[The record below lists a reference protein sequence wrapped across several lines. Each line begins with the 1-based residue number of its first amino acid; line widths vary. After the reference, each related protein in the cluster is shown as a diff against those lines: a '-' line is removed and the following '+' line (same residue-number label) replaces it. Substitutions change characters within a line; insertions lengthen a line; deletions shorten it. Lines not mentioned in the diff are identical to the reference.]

1 MSAQLG
7 SSTLSTKMSISRKI
21 LEQVIAASAE
31 PLVIVRVDHPDW
43 PVEFSNQAFA
53 AISGEDTRTKPFADV
68 IEQLVGRELALEISE
83 TVRSQQE
90 TSFPVELGGKEYL
103 LAMKPLLLPSEAN
116 ARFYVAFWRGGSG
129 AGAVAGSDMHH
140 ALLNAKRRI
149 RDLSRDDPV
158 TGLLN
163 GRAFREVLEHDWAVA
178 SREKSTLSLVV
189 FTLDDFDAYID
200 VFGRHAADSC
210 MRRVGRAVRRCLRRA
225 SDVVGRLDGAELVVL
240 SHASDEA
247 GVREFA
253 SRISSAIREL
263 GLHHPRSTVSR
274 FVTVSFR
281 VGMANA
287 AAKGATASQFIDQL
301 LSATTE

>member
-1 MSAQLG
+1 
-7 SSTLSTKMSISRKI
+7 MSINRKI
-21 LEQVIAASAE
+21 LEQVIESSAE

-43 PVEFSNQAFA
+43 PVELSNAAFK
-53 AISGEDTRTKPFADV
+53 AIGGEDTSKKPFADV

-83 TVRSQQE
+83 SVRSQQE
-90 TSFPVELGGKEYL
+90 TSFPVEIGGREFL
-103 LAMKPLLLPSEAN
+103 LALKPLALPSESD
-116 ARFYVAFWRGGSG
+116 ARFYVAFWRGGAG
-129 AGAVAGSDMHH
+129 NGAVAGSDMHH

-178 SREKSTLSLVV
+178 AREKSTLALVV

-200 VFGRHAADSC
+200 VFGRHASDSC
-210 MRRVGRAVRRCLRRA
+210 LRRVGQAIRRCLRRA
-225 SDVVGRLDGAELVVL
+225 SDVVGRLDGAELIVL
-240 SHASDEA
+240 SHASDED

-253 SRISSAIREL
+253 TRISAAVREL
-263 GLHHPRSTVSR
+263 GLHHPRSTASK

-281 VGMANA
+281 VAVGNSAVEKRPARVFMN
-287 AAKGATASQFIDQL
+287 DL
-301 LSATTE
+301 LSRAAE

>member
-1 MSAQLG
+1 MP
-7 SSTLSTKMSISRKI
+7 SINRKI
-21 LEQVIAASAE
+21 LEQVIKASAE

-43 PVEFSNQAFA
+43 PVAMSNKAFES
-53 AISGEDTRTKPFADV
+53 IGGEDTRNKPFADV

-83 TVRSQQE
+83 TVRARQE
-90 TSFPVELGGKEYL
+90 TSFPVEAGGREYL
-103 LAMKPLLLPSEAN
+103 LALRPLPLSGEEDV
-116 ARFYVAFWRGGSG
+116 RFYVAFWRGGSG

-178 SREKSTLSLVV
+178 AREKGSLGLVL

-210 MRRVGRAVRRCLRRA
+210 LRRVGRAIRRCLRRA
-225 SDVVGRLDGAELVVL
+225 SDVVGRLDGSELIVL
-240 SHASDEA
+240 SHAANEE

-253 SRISSAIREL
+253 SRISAAVREL
-263 GLHHPRSTVSR
+263 GLHHPRSTVSK

-281 VGMANA
+281 VSV
-287 AAKGATASQFIDQL
+287 ATATKNSASAESFINEL
-301 LSATTE
+301 LSGVVDQQ

>member
-1 MSAQLG
+1 MP
-7 SSTLSTKMSISRKI
+7 INRNF
-21 LEQVIAASAE
+21 LEQVIGASAE
-31 PLVIVRVDHPDW
+31 PLVIIRVDHPDW
-43 PVEFSNQAFA
+43 PVVLSNAAFE
-53 AISGEDTRTKPFADV
+53 AIGGEETGQKPFADV

-83 TVRSQQE
+83 TLRLQQE
-90 TSFPVELGGKEYL
+90 TSFPVELAGREYL
-103 LAMKPLLLPSEAN
+103 LALKPLLLPNERD
-116 ARFYVAFWRGGSG
+116 ARFYVAYWRGG

-140 ALLNAKRRI
+140 ALLKAKRRI

-189 FTLDDFDAYID
+189 FTLDEFDAYVD

-210 MRRVGRAVRRCLRRA
+210 LRRVGRAVRRCLRRA
-225 SDVVGRLDGAELVVL
+225 SDVVGRLDGAELIVL
-240 SHASDEA
+240 SHASDED

-253 SRISSAIREL
+253 TRITSAVREL
-263 GLHHPRSTVSR
+263 GLHHPRSTVSK

-281 VGMANA
+281 IGIRESTDDKRNA
-287 AAKGATASQFIDQL
+287 RDFIDAL
-301 LSATTE
+301 LSSSAD